1 MVIDKHLN
9 KRIKFSYRGQYSNKI
24 FSIEIKE
31 NNVQEDTY
39 GIYFKYKNKSGDIKK
54 KSKKIDENNFNKIV
68 ENILNLDYSNIF
80 INSGC
85 MGRDGTY
92 LLINLEYGLNY
103 MKQYIWS
110 YDKNIEERGLIELNK
125 IINELLDSFNL
136 SKNDLFNNWII

>member
-1 MVIDKHLN
+1 
-9 KRIKFSYRGQYSNKI
+9 
-24 FSIEIKE
+24 
-31 NNVQEDTY
+31 
-39 GIYFKYKNKSGDIKK
+39 
-54 KSKKIDENNFNKIV
+54 
-68 ENILNLDYSNIF
+68 
-80 INSGC
+80 